1 MLIRSLEQCLFD
13 RVAELGTKL
22 EWIGNAIKLITGPLP
37 AIRVFDKESQRKV
50 WFNNLST
57 GKIGPMT
64 NDIHDPEA
72 FVELGNGD
80 LVPEQ
85 AKKDC
90 LEILEEECVVIPWKK
105 GDVMLVNNLMVLH
118 ARQPVLKPP
127 RRVLASLCK

>member
-1 MLIRSLEQCLFD
+1 MTLIMLIRSLEQSLFD

-22 EWIGNAIKLITGPLP
+22 EWIGNAVKLITDPLP
-37 AIRVFDKESQRKV
+37 AIRIFDKASQRKV

-57 GKIGPMT
+57 GKISPMT

-90 LEILEEECVVIPWKK
+90 LEILEEEYCYT
-105 GDVMLVNNLMVLH
+105 LEERRRY
-118 ARQPVLKPP
+118 AR
-127 RRVLASLCK
+127 